1 MGLKK
6 ESVLLLMKEGLREPF
21 NGRMITL
28 GRQDVL
34 VTYEEVIELAKQV
47 NYPLRLLSNVEL
59 SDKFDMKKLKCISDR
74 SLFFMLGFDD
84 LKSVDFSSY
93 ENADVIYDL
102 NQDLL
107 PADLVSSAN
116 VVLDPG
122 TIEHVFHV
130 PNSLKNIF
138 NMLKMEGRVIHI
150 APSSNHMDH
159 GFYMFSPTLFRD
171 YYFANQFDL
180 QPLKIIRYR
189 PQSCLSWKIAS
200 YFPPFF
206 QSFSFGG
213 LDACMYAVYCI
224 AKKTALSSSD
234 RIPQQSHYE
243 DNLWKETSKASRIS
257 RLKNLIKKSP
267 FFYRGSLVFY
277 RFYKQFV
284 FLKKFTSIHKG

>member
-21 NGRMITL
+21 NGRIVTL

-34 VTYEEVIELAKQV
+34 VTHEELIELANQV
-47 NYPLRLLSNVEL
+47 NYPLRLLSDVEL

-107 PADLVSSAN
+107 PVDLVSSAN

-138 NMLKMEGRVIHI
+138 NMLKVGGRVMHI

-171 YYFANQFDL
+171 YYFVNQFDL

-189 PQSCLSWKIAS
+189 PQSCLSWKIAT

-213 LDACMYAVYCI
+213 LDAHMYAVYCI

-243 DNLWKETSKASRIS
+243 RNLWNETSKISRVS

-267 FFYRGSLVFY
+267 LFYRGALFLYKFY
-277 RFYKQFV
+277 RQFV
-284 FLKKFTSIHKG
+284 FLKKFTSVYKD

>member
-6 ESVLLLMKEGLREPF
+6 ESVLLLMKEGLRESF
-21 NGRMITL
+21 KGRMVTL

-34 VTYEEVIELAKQV
+34 VTYEELIELANQV
-47 NYPLRLLSNVEL
+47 GYPLRLLSNIAL
-59 SDKFDMKKLKCISDR
+59 SDKSDMEKLKFISDR

-102 NQDLL
+102 NRDLL

-138 NMLKMEGRVIHI
+138 KMLQVTGRVIHI

-171 YYFANQFDL
+171 YYLANQFDL
-180 QPLKIIRYR
+180 QPLKIIRYK
-189 PQSCLSWKIAS
+189 PQSFLSWKIAA
-200 YFPPFF
+200 YFPQFF

-243 DNLWKETSKASRIS
+243 HNLWKETSQFSRIS

-267 FFYRGSLVFY
+267 VFYRGSLFFY
-277 RFYKQFV
+277 RFYKKFV
-284 FLKKFTSIHKG
+284 FLKKFISVYRD